1 MMSLRILN
9 LKRLIFVSLGL
20 ITGSWTLQGLAQEP
34 VAAPIMITS
43 EHMTIQNP
51 GQRLVFEGSVHV
63 QKDDFQMDAD
73 RMVVN
78 LVPNVQGNASPGS
91 FPVTSSKTQGAA
103 PQSRSVSTINA
114 DGHVKIVKGDRR
126 AASQV
131 AIYDQA
137 MDKVTLT
144 GNPESWEKDYKVTG
158 TKITIFLKEN
168 RSLVEGSS
176 VLIQP

>member
-9 LKRLIFVSLGL
+9 LKRLIFISLGF
-20 ITGSWTLQGLAQEP
+20 IAGSWVFQGLAQEP
-34 VAAPIMITS
+34 AATPILITS
-43 EHMTIQNP
+43 EHMTMQNP
-51 GQRLVFEGSVHV
+51 GQRLVFEGTVHV

-73 RMVVN
+73 RMIVN
-78 LVPNVQGNASPGS
+78 FVPTAQGNTSPGS
-91 FPVTSSKTQGAA
+91 FPVSSSKTQGAG
-103 PQSRSVSTINA
+103 PSRSVSTIHA
-114 DGHVKIVKGDRR
+114 DGHVKIIKGDRR
-126 AASQV
+126 SASQF

-144 GNPESWEKDYKVTG
+144 GDPESWEKDYKVSG

>member
-1 MMSLRILN
+1 MTSLRILN

-20 ITGSWTLQGLAQEP
+20 IAGSWVFQGLAQGP
-34 VAAPIMITS
+34 VATPILITS

-51 GQRLVFEGSVHV
+51 EQRLVFEGTVHV
-63 QKDDFQMDAD
+63 QKDDFQMNAD

-78 LVPNVQGNASPGS
+78 FVPNAQGNTFPGS
-91 FPVTSSKTQGAA
+91 FPVASSKTQGTM
-103 PQSRSVSTINA
+103 QQNRSVSTIHA
-114 DGHVKIVKGDRR
+114 TGHVKIVKGDRR

-131 AIYDQA
+131 AIYDQL
-137 MDKVTLT
+137 MDKVILT
-144 GNPESWEKDYKVTG
+144 GNPESWEKDYKVSG